1 MLEAQK
7 KEIQLHLMQFI
18 PKFKS
23 QRAAADSLKSVSE
36 ATIIQMRSGNW
47 DSISDEMWQNVGN
60 QIGWQK
66 KKVTLIE
73 TLAVQTLFLY
83 FGIAKEEGTMFSM
96 VADPGGSKTF
106 TSHAFEEMNR
116 DNVYHIECNDYWNK
130 KLFLTAIMEKLGKP
144 DTGYNV
150 AEMMECITTTLR
162 RKYQPLLI
170 IDEVDKLNDQVLY
183 FLITFY
189 NRLNGICGITLL
201 STDYFEKRVDRGRK
215 LNKKG
220 FKELFSRMGKKF
232 IRLPQTNKKELAEIC
247 QSQGVTSQD
256 DITEIYHDYEGDL
269 RRVSRQIL
277 KKAVNLRFT
286 QPLKTA

>member
-1 MLEAQK
+1 MQDAQK

-18 PKFKS
+18 GKHRS
-23 QRAAADSLKSVSE
+23 QKAAVDTLKSVSE
-36 ATIIQMRSGNW
+36 ATVIQMQKGNW
-47 DSISDEMWQNVGN
+47 DSISDEMWMNVGN

-83 FGIAKEEGTMFSM
+83 FSIAKEEGTMFAM
-96 VADPGGSKTF
+96 TADPGGSKTF
-106 TSHAFEEMNR
+106 SSHAYEDMHTG
-116 DNVYHIECNDYWNK
+116 NVYHIECNDYWNK
-130 KLFLTAIMEKLGKP
+130 KMFLSAIMEKLGKG
-144 DTGYNV
+144 DSGYNI

-162 RKYQPLLI
+162 RQYRPLLI
-170 IDEVDKLNDQVLY
+170 IDEADKLNDQVLY
-183 FLITFY
+183 FLITLY

-220 FKELFSRMGKKF
+220 YKELFSRLGKKF
-232 IRLPQTNKKELAEIC
+232 IRLPRTNKDELAEIC
-247 QSQGVTSQD
+247 RSQG
-256 DITEIYHDYEGDL
+256 ITEAEDIQEIYNDYEGDL

-277 KKAVNLRFT
+277 KKTVIKRRQHA
-286 QPLKTA
+286 A